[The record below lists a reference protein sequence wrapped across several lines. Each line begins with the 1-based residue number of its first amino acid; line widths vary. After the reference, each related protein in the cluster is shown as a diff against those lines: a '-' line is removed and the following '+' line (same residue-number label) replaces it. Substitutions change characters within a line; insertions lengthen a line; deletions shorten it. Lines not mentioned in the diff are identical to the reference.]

1 MSLLQRLRFDTVSS
15 LAFLFEVFK
24 AVPQW
29 GNTTIRRKI
38 HESCDG
44 RPTQPRRASQGNL
57 IFAVKFQGQQPS
69 CFLSEGALLQ
79 IWGPQKFEGQL
90 HIHGFHTPRLLRPSR
105 FVMPCRLH
113 TVRTKGGPSPSEPSL
128 SYTWVPFPCAQ
139 GHE

>member
-1 MSLLQRLRFDTVSS
+1 MSLLQRLRFETVSS

-38 HESCDG
+38 HESCDE

-57 IFAVKFQGQQPS
+57 IFAIRFQGQQS
-69 CFLSEGALLQ
+69 RCFPRVRALLQ
-79 IWGPQKFEGQL
+79 ICRPQKFDGQL
-90 HIHGFHTPRLLRPSR
+90 HIHGFDIPRLLRPSR

-128 SYTWVPFPCAQ
+128 S
-139 GHE
+139 